1 MLKPPQ
7 LPTITSLLPSFW
19 RDCCSVA
26 QSCPTLSN
34 PMDCSTPGLP
44 AHHQLPELAQT
55 QVHRVSDSIQPS
67 RPLSS
72 PSPFCLQSFPASGS
86 FPLSQLFASDGQSYG
101 SFRTAGDRTKEPV
114 PERSLKGPIQARRN
128 SHMQDFQGMVSK
140 VDNCL

>member
-86 FPLSQLFASDGQSYG
+86 FLARLSKPFLKVGLSTLCCRNDLIVQMENRQG
-101 SFRTAGDRTKEPV
+101 TAGPQLTPPRLAP
-114 PERSLKGPIQARRN
+114 
-128 SHMQDFQGMVSK
+128 MW
-140 VDNCL
+140 